1 MNLVDGIEAFVKI
14 ADLGSFAAAARELNI
29 SPSAVS
35 KLVSKTEEEL
45 GTRLLNRNTRGL
57 SLTPEGEMFLKEIK
71 NQQDLF

>member
-35 KLVSKTEEEL
+35 KLVSKTEVSFL
-45 GTRLLNRNTRGL
+45 TGMNVIVRLRFCPDNI
-57 SLTPEGEMFLKEIK
+57 PY
-71 NQQDLF
+71 

>member
-35 KLVSKTEEEL
+35 KLVSKTEVSFL
-45 GTRLLNRNTRGL
+45 TGMNVIVRLRFCPDNR
-57 SLTPEGEMFLKEIK
+57 PY
-71 NQQDLF
+71 

>member
-1 MNLVDGIEAFVKI
+1 MNLVDGITAFVKI

-45 GTRLLNRNTRGL
+45 KW
-57 SLTPEGEMFLKEIK
+57 E
-71 NQQDLF
+71 